1 MKKKR
6 QLILP
11 DSIWR
16 RIEALAEAENRTLT
30 AQLERLCEESLP
42 KEEQRAGLRAE

>member
-11 DSIWR
+11 DSIWQ
-16 RIEALAEAENRTLT
+16 RIEALAKAENRTLT
-30 AQLERLCEESLP
+30 AQLERLVAESLP
-42 KEEQRAGLRAE
+42 KEEARAGLRAQ